1 MKNVLCETQRRHT
14 HKRRGTYAQPTQTNH
29 STMGKE
35 GLKAYLLAKNDEMG
49 IVVSDKVQNLRR
61 LEAQRNELNSKGME
75 YTN

>member
-1 MKNVLCETQRRHT
+1 
-14 HKRRGTYAQPTQTNH
+14 
-29 STMGKE
+29 MGKE